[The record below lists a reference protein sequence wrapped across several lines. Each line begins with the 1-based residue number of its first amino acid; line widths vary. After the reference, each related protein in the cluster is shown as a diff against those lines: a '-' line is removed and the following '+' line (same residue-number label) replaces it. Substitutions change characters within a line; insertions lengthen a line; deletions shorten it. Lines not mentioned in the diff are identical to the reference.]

1 MSYTP
6 TDWEN
11 LPTQTSPLNKTN
23 LQKMDNQIATND
35 TNITTNA
42 SDISA
47 LDTRVTTAEGDIE
60 SLQTEVDLKTLTTS
74 YIISADNALSC
85 NSTFSNLGNTKTL
98 EVKKG
103 NTVVVMARVGGLYI
117 SNTGYSIVI
126 DAYADDTTAS
136 STGAA
141 NMYTSWTYPAMSG
154 DANRTEAT
162 LCFCFTGLSKGNH
175 TFRLKWRTNNSAA
188 IGYMGQ
194 YGGAQ
199 IVLFEV

>member
-1 MSYTP
+1 MSYSKIGWKNSPSTSTP
-6 TDWEN
+6 INATN
-11 LPTQTSPLNKTN
+11 LNK
-23 LQKMDNQIATND
+23 MDTGIYNND
-35 TNITTNA
+35 ASIT
-42 SDISA
+42 A

-60 SLQTEVDLKTLTTS
+60 SLQEEVDLKTLATS
-74 YIISADNALSC
+74 YTISADNALSC
-85 NSTFSNLGNTKTL
+85 SSTYSNLGNAKTL

-117 SNTGYSIVI
+117 SNTGYAIVI

-141 NMYTSWTYPAMSG
+141 NIYPSWTSPAMSSNA
-154 DANRTEAT
+154 DKTEAT

-188 IGYMGQ
+188 TGYIGQ

>member
-1 MSYTP
+1 MAYTKVN
-6 TDWEN
+6 WED
-11 LPTQTSPLNKTN
+11 LPSTNTPLNATN
-23 LQKMDNQIATND
+23 LNKMDTQIKQNET
-35 TNITTNA
+35 
-42 SDISA
+42 DISE
-47 LDTRVTTAEGDIE
+47 LDTRLTTAEENID
-60 SLQTEVDLKTLTTS
+60 TLETAVATKPLVGN

-85 NSTFSNLGNTKTL
+85 NSTFSNLGSAKTL

-117 SNTGYSIVI
+117 SNTGYAIVI